1 MNKKKKILAMLAA
14 LAFTCGAQAQIEFDD
29 SDMNGLKGPGAG
41 SGSAEVWGSYDID
54 ANIPPYAPVGSGIL
68 LLAGMAGSYALLS
81 RRKDDNDK

>member
-1 MNKKKKILAMLAA
+1 MNKKKKILTMLAA

-29 SDMNGLKGPGAG
+29 SDMNGLKGTGAG
-41 SGSAEVWGSYDID
+41 SGSAETWGSFDID
-54 ANIPPYAPVGSGIL
+54 AVPYAPVGSGIL

>member
-1 MNKKKKILAMLAA
+1 MNKKKKILTMLAA

-29 SDMNGLKGPGAG
+29 SDMNGLKGPEEG
-41 SGSAEVWGSYDID
+41 SSAEIWDNFDID
-54 ANIPPYAPVGSGIL
+54 AEPYTPVGSGIL

>member
-1 MNKKKKILAMLAA
+1 MNKKKKILAMLVA

-29 SDMNGLKGPGAG
+29 SDMNGLKGPEAG
-41 SGSAEVWGSYDID
+41 SSSAETWDSYDID
-54 ANIPPYAPVGSGIL
+54 ANIPYVPVGSGIL